1 MASDLTI
8 IPGRGLPVAD
18 RLRGIANQP
27 IVRRSL
33 PMLGLSG
40 VGLAAVLAWMAIASP
55 AQKPL
60 FASLADGDKA
70 AVAAALD
77 VAGVKYRIDGDS
89 GALDV
94 SQDDYHRA
102 RMLLA
107 GQGLPKSAPSASATL
122 DALPMGASH
131 ALEGERL
138 RSARETDLARTVE
151 AIDAVE
157 SAKIHLA
164 VEPPSLFVRD
174 RVKSSASVMVK
185 LSSGRTLSEAQVQA
199 IVHLVASSVNGLN
212 ADDVAVVD
220 QSGHLLSADMSD
232 PLAAEAARQIGVQ
245 TMIETRYRDAV
256 ARLLTP
262 VVGADAFTAE
272 IHADLNFDERQATRE
287 TYPESDRALRQ
298 EQSHWTS
305 ADNALPAVGIPGA
318 LSNTPPPAS
327 TVSTTPPVVAQ
338 PGVMPARTS
347 EESTRSFELGRE
359 VSVSRTASGQV
370 RRLSVAVALKDGA
383 KKRSAAE
390 LAALDGLIKGAVG
403 FDQARGDTVIVTSR
417 PFQTVIVD
425 TPRWWEGEW
434 VATAGRNV
442 AAIVVIALL
451 IFGIGRPLL
460 KRRNA
465 AAEARRTEV
474 AGLIGSEIDS
484 AVPHVT
490 LDMIEATP
498 SYADRVALVRDF
510 VRANPARAALVV
522 RNLVKE
528 AADA

>member
-1 MASDLTI
+1 MASDLTL
-8 IPGRGLPVAD
+8 IPPRAQPVMAKM
-18 RLRGIANQP
+18 RGIIDQP
-27 IVRRSL
+27 LVRRNL
-33 PMLGLSG
+33 PMLGILG
-40 VGLAAVLAWMAIASP
+40 VGMAAVMSWMAISAP

-60 FASLADGDKA
+60 FTSLAEGDKA
-70 AVAAALD
+70 AVATALD
-77 VAGVKYRIDGDS
+77 VAGVKYRIDRDS

-94 SQDDYHRA
+94 STDDYHRA

-107 GQGLPKSAPSASATL
+107 GQGLPKSAPNGSASL
-122 DALPMGASH
+122 DALPIGASH

-138 RSARETDLARTVE
+138 RGAREADLARTVE

-164 VEPPSLFVRD
+164 VEPASLFVRD

-185 LSSGRTLSEAQVQA
+185 LSSGRTLSDAQVQA

-245 TMIETRYRDAV
+245 NKVEGRYRDALS
-256 ARLLTP
+256 RLLSP

-272 IHADLNFDERQATRE
+272 VHADLNFDERQATRE
-287 TYPESDRALRQ
+287 TYPESGRALRQ

-305 ADNALPAVGIPGA
+305 ADGAPPAVGIPGT

-327 TVSTTPPVVAQ
+327 TVSTTPPPIVQ
-338 PGVMPARTS
+338 TGVTPARTS
-347 EESTRSFELGRE
+347 EETTRNFELGRE
-359 VSVSRTASGQV
+359 VSVSRVAGGQV
-370 RRLSVAVALKDGA
+370 RRLSVAVVLKEGA
-383 KKRSAAE
+383 KKRSGGE
-390 LAALDGLIKGAVG
+390 LSALDGLIKGAIG
-403 FDQARGDTVIVTSR
+403 FDSARGDVVIVTAR
-417 PFQTVIVD
+417 PFQPVIVD
-425 TPRWWEGEW
+425 TPAWWEAGW
-434 VATAGRNV
+434 VASAGRNV
-442 AAIVVIALL
+442 AAIIVIALL

-460 KRRNA
+460 KRRA
-465 AAEARRTEV
+465 IAAEARRNEI
-474 AGLIGSEIDS
+474 AGLIGTELDNG
-484 AVPHVT
+484 VPDVT

-498 SYADRVALVRDF
+498 SYAARVALVRDF

-522 RNLVKE
+522 RNLVKDH
-528 AADA
+528 ADA